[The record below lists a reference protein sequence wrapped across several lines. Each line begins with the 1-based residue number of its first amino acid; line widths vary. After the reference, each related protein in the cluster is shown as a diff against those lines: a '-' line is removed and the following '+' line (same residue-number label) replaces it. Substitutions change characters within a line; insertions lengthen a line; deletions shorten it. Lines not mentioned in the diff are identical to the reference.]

1 MSRFSSVY
9 LKVFLLS
16 VLLLSQ
22 GCTIL
27 RMIEHDGMKNPELVF
42 IDYKIIDVGMK
53 EVKIDFNF
61 TADNPNEY
69 NIETFYVDY
78 QFFIKEQPVAR
89 GYSIKMDLIPEGV
102 SQVTIPMALSYENF
116 YETVGTLAGLI
127 QQDKTSVD
135 ARVDIIIYGEY
146 FIAEAFNK
154 TFTKFYSY
162 QHSLNME
169 IPLPEVSVESV
180 SEMVTDKLNSFFG
193 D

>member
-1 MSRFSSVY
+1 MSIFTPVY
-9 LKVFLLS
+9 LKVFFLS
-16 VLLLSQ
+16 VFLLVQ

-53 EVKIDFNF
+53 ELKIDLNF

-78 QFFIKEQPVAR
+78 QFYIKDQPVAK
-89 GYSIKMDLIPEGV
+89 GYSIKMDLIPEGD
-102 SQVTIPMALSYENF
+102 SLVTIPMVLSYENF
-116 YETVGTLAGLI
+116 YETLGTLAGLI

-193 D
+193 N